1 MDSLLFPLVVEFFKF
16 PDIFDQKLVGLSEF
30 FTCNHALMKYLD
42 RGGKLAEM
50 IEIVV
55 RKDSVKQTWAKDKY
69 ICQIFPCLIAA

>member
-30 FTCNHALMKYLD
+30 FMCNHVLMKYSD

-50 IEIVV
+50 VEIAVG
-55 RKDSVKQTWAKDKY
+55 KDSVKQTWAKDKY
-69 ICQIFPCLIAA
+69 ICQIFPSLVPA